1 MKQTALLSGYVFQWN
16 MKKGGWAVY
25 VFSILAGVI
34 TAVYRGYAGMAGET
48 SPYRAKGFLPYEL
61 IIDQSM
67 IPLFFG
73 IGLLALL
80 FLQFLQLRKYQ
91 KESKGIYTFLTLPMK
106 GTQVA
111 NAFLLQSLAMVFL
124 YYALWLM
131 VIVVMYFPM
140 MHWMVSLAAKQE
152 FLMND
157 GTILTGIDATR
168 HNGLFL
174 AFLRSEF
181 LEKYDVCTVP
191 AVFCRCV
198 DCIRQHAE
206 SHWADRYF
214 YLCCRADDS
223 FGAVFAGTQCR
234 GDEQYSA
241 DWKYPSSCCRRLAH
255 FPIAGG
261 FSGTSCEIERRKCDE
276 KMDGIS
282 SFWTA
287 LRFFGGNRRYL
298 GKRLE
303 SHLERTVGIAASEG
317 GSERI
322 SRFEYTVWD
331 HRCEA
336 EMEFFHQGW
345 RFAERILYPVL

>member
-1 MKQTALLSGYVFQWN
+1 MYETNSIAQRICISVEHE
-16 MKKGGWAVY
+16 KGGWAVY

-48 SPYRAKGFLPYEL
+48 SPYRAKGFLPYER

-91 KESKGIYTFLTLPMK
+91 REGKGIYTFLTLPMK

-152 FLMND
+152 FLMDD
-157 GTILTGIDATR
+157 GSILTGIDATR

-181 LEKYDVCTVP
+181 LGIV
-191 AVFCRCV
+191 
-198 DCIRQHAE
+198 
-206 SHWADRYF
+206 
-214 YLCCRADDS
+214 
-223 FGAVFAGTQCR
+223 
-234 GDEQYSA
+234 YSL
-241 DWKYPSSCCRRLAH
+241 DWK
-255 FPIAGG
+255 I
-261 FSGTSCEIERRKCDE
+261 
-276 KMDGIS
+276 
-282 SFWTA
+282 
-287 LRFFGGNRRYL
+287 
-298 GKRLE
+298 
-303 SHLERTVGIAASEG
+303 
-317 GSERI
+317 
-322 SRFEYTVWD
+322 
-331 HRCEA
+331 
-336 EMEFFHQGW
+336 
-345 RFAERILYPVL
+345 

>member
-124 YYALWLM
+124 YYALWLV

-152 FLMND
+152 FLMDD

-181 LEKYDVCTVP
+181 LDVVYSLNWKNLLLGL
-191 AVFCRCV
+191 FLL
-198 DCIRQHAE
+198 
-206 SHWADRYF
+206 F
-214 YLCCRADDS
+214 YLSVGVVSISMQRAVGLTGIFVCVMGLMIPLALYLQGNS
-223 FGAVFAGTQCR
+223 AGEVRDT
-234 GDEQYSA
+234 
-241 DWKYPSSCCRRLAH
+241 L
-255 FPIAGG
+255 
-261 FSGTSCEIERRKCDE
+261 
-276 KMDGIS
+276 
-282 SFWTA
+282 
-287 LRFFGGNRRYL
+287 FFGGFL
-298 GKRLE
+298 LPV
-303 SHLERTVGIAASEG
+303 VGIWLIFRLQADFREPLAK
-317 GSERI
+317 
-322 SRFEYTVWD
+322 
-331 HRCEA
+331 
-336 EMEFFHQGW
+336 
-345 RFAERILYPVL
+345 

>member
-34 TAVYRGYAGMAGET
+34 SAIYRGYAGMAGET

-61 IIDQSM
+61 IIDQSLV
-67 IPLFFG
+67 PVFFG

-80 FLQFLQLRKYQ
+80 LLQFLQLRKYQ
-91 KESKGIYTFLTLPMK
+91 QEGKGIYTFLTLPMK

-157 GTILTGIDATR
+157 GSILTGIDATR

-181 LEKYDVCTVP
+181 LGIV
-191 AVFCRCV
+191 
-198 DCIRQHAE
+198 
-206 SHWADRYF
+206 
-214 YLCCRADDS
+214 
-223 FGAVFAGTQCR
+223 
-234 GDEQYSA
+234 YSL
-241 DWKYPSSCCRRLAH
+241 DWKNLLCVLFLLFYAGVWIVSVSMQRAVGLTGIFVCLMGLMIPLALYLQGH
-255 FPIAGG
+255 GANEMKNMLLFGG
-261 FSGTSCEIERRKCDE
+261 FLFPVVGVWLIFRLQAD
-276 KMDGIS
+276 
-282 SFWTA
+282 
-287 LRFFGGNRRYL
+287 LREPL
-298 GKRLE
+298 GK
-303 SHLERTVGIAASEG
+303 
-317 GSERI
+317 
-322 SRFEYTVWD
+322 
-331 HRCEA
+331 
-336 EMEFFHQGW
+336 
-345 RFAERILYPVL
+345 

>member
-48 SPYRAKGFLPYEL
+48 SPYLAKGFLPYEL

-157 GTILTGIDATR
+157 GSILTGIDATR

-181 LEKYDVCTVP
+181 LGIVYSLDWKNMLLGLLLLFYVGIWIVSFSMNMSP
-191 AVFCRCV
+191 ARVF
-198 DCIRQHAE
+198 DLII
-206 SHWADRYF
+206 
-214 YLCCRADDS
+214 
-223 FGAVFAGTQCR
+223 GAVIMFSL
-234 GDEQYSA
+234 YSQGR
-241 DWKYPSSCCRRLAH
+241 SSSEMRDIL
-255 FPIAGG
+255 
-261 FSGTSCEIERRKCDE
+261 
-276 KMDGIS
+276 
-282 SFWTA
+282 
-287 LRFFGGNRRYL
+287 FFGGFL
-298 GKRLE
+298 LPVVGVWLIFRLQADFRE
-303 SHLERTVGIAASEG
+303 PLAK
-317 GSERI
+317 
-322 SRFEYTVWD
+322 
-331 HRCEA
+331 
-336 EMEFFHQGW
+336 
-345 RFAERILYPVL
+345 